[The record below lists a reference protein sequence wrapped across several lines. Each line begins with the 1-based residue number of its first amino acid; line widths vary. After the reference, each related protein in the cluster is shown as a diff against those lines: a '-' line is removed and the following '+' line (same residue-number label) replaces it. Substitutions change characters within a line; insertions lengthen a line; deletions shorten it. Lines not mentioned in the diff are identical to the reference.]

1 MISGSPSAIC
11 AGGWLPRRLPGKR
24 LRDLFPNNSGGKLCN
39 KLLRSRSQ
47 FYENPEP
54 NYYFCITVIVIISL
68 LFLFSVLNY
77 FKRTGTIIL
86 SHTVFKFL
94 KGPVRLFYRI
104 WFLNCKGI
112 GTYLSYCAGLIFDN
126 GVCPPFFYDRQ
137 CARSATVVNFIL

>member
-1 MISGSPSAIC
+1 MQHTPFPYLGRLKKKILIIFYDYYCRECLTELLISGSSSAIC

-39 KLLRSRSQ
+39 KLLRSRSR

-54 NYYFCITVIVIISL
+54 NYYFYITVIVIISL

-94 KGPVRLFYRI
+94 KGPVRY
-104 WFLNCKGI
+104 
-112 GTYLSYCAGLIFDN
+112 
-126 GVCPPFFYDRQ
+126 
-137 CARSATVVNFIL
+137 FIAFGF